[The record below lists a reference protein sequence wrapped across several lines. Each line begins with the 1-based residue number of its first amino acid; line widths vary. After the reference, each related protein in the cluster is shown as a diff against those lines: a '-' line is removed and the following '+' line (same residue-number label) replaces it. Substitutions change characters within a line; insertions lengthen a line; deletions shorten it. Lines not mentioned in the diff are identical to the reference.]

1 MGRYGK
7 SNDES
12 LMKSL
17 VSVCLFWLGFVGY
30 GQTAPQY
37 PNTNYLGEYDGYHY
51 YSSQKQYSWDSSV
64 YYLKTIDTSFRLLSI
79 HSQAENNWV
88 TDAAFQFYNMHHY
101 LWIGGTDQVTEGTFV
116 WEDNTPWDYT
126 NWGDGEPNNSYQI
139 GEDWVMLNYPHPGK
153 WNDATNTGGD
163 IFYYLFKVKKPKVL
177 PSIPT
182 LEDVS
187 TDFENNYE
195 VEPDGVFNVY
205 PTLFNPNF
213 TTSITFEIPQTI
225 LDKNSIISIKDAGGK
240 VVVFRPEVFTSTE
253 YSLPVPGFLSQGT
266 YHGLLVSERKRY
278 YFKLVVTY

>member
-1 MGRYGK
+1 
-7 SNDES
+7 
-12 LMKSL
+12 MKSL

-37 PNTNYLGEYDGYHY
+37 PNTNYLGEYDGYYY
-51 YSSQKQYSWDSSV
+51 YSSVNSYNWHQSV
-64 YYLKTIDTSFRLLSI
+64 NHLKTIDTSFRLLSI
-79 HSQAENNWV
+79 HSQDENDWV
-88 TDAAFQFYNMHHY
+88 TESAFQFYNTHHY

-116 WEDNTPWDYT
+116 WEDKTPWDYT

-240 VVVFRPEVFTSTE
+240 VVVFKPEVFTSTE